1 MKKASKIITALAA
14 AVVMT
19 LGSAIGASACTGLY
33 FGSELTQNGS
43 TFMGRS
49 EDIGKLHNKIFEVH
63 PAEDHEEG
71 AIYKDKYGFS
81 MPYPSHTYRYTLVK
95 DSPLRGETM
104 QDENGNYI
112 GEAYAEAGTNEN
124 GVSMSATVSTS
135 YNRNTVGKVDPLVDT
150 GICEIS
156 LGTVILSQATSA
168 RHGVELLADIIDE
181 YGSGECNSITIS
193 DKDEVWTFDTLS
205 GYQYVAVKMPD
216 DKASVNPNMMII
228 DAADVS
234 DTENVVA
241 SPGLVSMPEENG
253 FLVTDE
259 NGNIDIAKTYGKTD
273 CGSGQY
279 IRYWQGVHYLNPDL
293 ASKVDVEYTYDE
305 EGNRIAPE
313 GPFDFLIDTN
323 KKFSTLEVLQL
334 LAYRGEGTKYDA
346 GDNGTAIGNERQAE
360 CHVFEIR
367 ENMPE
372 ALSQLEWLALS
383 RAEYSVYLPYYG
395 SLMTETDEIFAP
407 MDMKYNPDSFYW
419 VMATLNDTCDD
430 NRELY
435 GANVK
440 KFWEG
445 YQEKLIE
452 QQAAV
457 DEDMIKV
464 YEYDPKL
471 AEEKATELAKAV
483 SKEAYGYAKE
493 MLTELQAFIEAGTEG
508 EFVPSA
514 LTEGKGPTYSFD
526 MVGGTGLPE
535 EPETSEPES
544 SAPETSNPESS
555 APESSNPESSS
566 SSSSSSASSSSSS
579 SSIHNPS
586 TGESTPLFAILGLAT
601 VAGAAM
607 IFMKK
612 KEQK

>member
-14 AVVMT
+14 TVVMT
-19 LGSAIGASACTGLY
+19 LGSAIGASACTGIY

-49 EDIGKLHNKIFEVH
+49 EDIGNQYNKIFEVH
-63 PAEDHEEG
+63 PAADHEEG
-71 AIYKDKYGFS
+71 EMYTDTYGFS
-81 MPYPSHTYRYTLVK
+81 MPYPDHTYRYTVVK
-95 DSPLRGETM
+95 DSPEYNETVM
-104 QDENGNYI
+104 DENGNPI
-112 GEAYAEAGTNEN
+112 GEAYASAGSNEK
-124 GVSMSATVSTS
+124 GVSVTATVSTS
-135 YNRNTVGKVDPLVDT
+135 YNAAAKAADPLNQES
-150 GICEIS
+150 GICEVS
-156 LGTVILSQATSA
+156 LPSVILSQATSA
-168 RHGVELLADIIDE
+168 RHGVELLADIIDQ

-193 DKDEVWTFDTLS
+193 DSKETWIFDTLS

-216 DKASVNPNMMII
+216 DKASVNPNMMVI
-228 DAADVS
+228 DSVDVN

-241 SPGLVSMPEENG
+241 SENLVSLPEENG

-259 NGNIDIAKTYGKTD
+259 NGNIDIAETYGSPD
-273 CGSGQY
+273 YGSGQY
-279 IRYWQGVHYLNPDL
+279 VRYWQGVHYLNPDL
-293 ASKVDVEYTYDE
+293 ASKVNVDYTYDQ

-313 GPFDFLIDTN
+313 GPFDFLIDTD
-323 KKFSTLEVLQL
+323 KKFSTLEILQML
-334 LAYRGEGTKYDA
+334 GYRGEGTKYDSNTT
-346 GDNGTAIGNERQAE
+346 GCYAIGNPNQAE

-372 ALSQLEWLALS
+372 ALSQLEWLALA

-395 SLMTETDEIFAP
+395 SLLTDTDEIFAP
-407 MDMKYNPDSFYW
+407 EDTKYNPDSFFW
-419 VMATLNDTCDD
+419 VMDSLYSACTK

-435 GANVK
+435 GTNVK

-471 AEEKATELAKAV
+471 AEEKATELGKAV

-493 MLTELQAFIEAGTEG
+493 ILAELEAFIASGAEG
-508 EFVPSA
+508 EFMPTA
-514 LTEGKGPTYSFD
+514 LAEGKGPTYSFD

-535 EPETSEPES
+535 TTDPSQPESSTPETSDPES
-544 SAPETSNPESS
+544 ST
-555 APESSNPESSS
+555 PESSNGSSS
-566 SSSSSSASSSSSS
+566 SSSSSS
-579 SSIHNPS
+579 IKNPA

-607 IFMKK
+607 IIMKK

>member
-14 AVVMT
+14 VAVMT

-33 FGSELTQNGS
+33 FGSELTENGS
-43 TFMGRS
+43 TFVGRS

-71 AIYKDKYGFS
+71 AIYKDTYGFS

-135 YNRNTVGKVDPLVDT
+135 YNRKTVGKVDPLVDT

-168 RHGVELLADIIDE
+168 RHGVELLADIIDQ
-181 YGSGECNSITIS
+181 YGSGECNSLTIS
-193 DKDEVWTFDTLS
+193 DQNEVWTFDTLS

-216 DKASVNPNMMII
+216 DKASVNPNMMLI
-228 DAADVS
+228 DAVDVS

-241 SPGLVSMPEENG
+241 SPELVSMPEENG

-259 NGNIDIAKTYGKTD
+259 NGNIDIAETYGSTNF
-273 CGSGQY
+273 GSGQY
-279 IRYWQGVHYLNPDL
+279 VRYWQGAHYLNPDL
-293 ASKVDVEYTYDE
+293 SVDVEYGE
-305 EGNRIAPE
+305 NGESPA

-334 LAYRGEGTKYDA
+334 LAYRGEGTEYDA
-346 GDNGTAIGNERQAE
+346 ESTGIAIGNERQAE

-407 MDMKYNPDSFYW
+407 IDMSYNPDSFYW
-419 VMATLNDTCDD
+419 VMATLNDTCDN
-430 NRELY
+430 NRKLY
-435 GANVK
+435 GTNVK

-471 AEEKATELAKAV
+471 AEKKATELAKAV

-535 EPETSEPES
+535 EPDTSEPES
-544 SAPETSNPESS
+544 SAPETSDPESS

-566 SSSSSSASSSSSS
+566 SSSSSSASSSSSNS
-579 SSIHNPS
+579 SSIKNPA